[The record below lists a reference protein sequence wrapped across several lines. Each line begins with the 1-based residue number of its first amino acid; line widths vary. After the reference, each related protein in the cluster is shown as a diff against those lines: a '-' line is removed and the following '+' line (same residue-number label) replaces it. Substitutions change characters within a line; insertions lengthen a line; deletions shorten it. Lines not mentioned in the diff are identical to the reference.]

1 MSGEIVNRRVPT
13 IEDERPIGARH
24 LLAAVGGGLLGTL
37 LMLPIAVGVPGLL
50 GVFDTD
56 PLLNFAETGEFFGLT
71 PTVTLGVALFALGG
85 AVVLPLVFLVAGS
98 FLPPQEPRWLRGVS
112 FATIT
117 WVGFAPAFWP
127 GGDALTVA
135 TFLVASL
142 VGHWVYGATL
152 AGVLSRTAG
161 IPQHRV

>member
-1 MSGEIVNRRVPT
+1 MSGEPLNRRLPT
-13 IEDERPIGARH
+13 TEDERPIGARH
-24 LLAAVGGGLLGTL
+24 VLAAMGGGLLGTI
-37 LMLPIAVGVPGLL
+37 LMLPIAVGIPGIL
-50 GVFDTD
+50 GVFTTD
-56 PLLNFAETGEFFGLT
+56 PLLEFAETGVFFGLT
-71 PTVTLGVALFALGG
+71 PSVALGAALFAVGG
-85 AVVLPLVFLVAGS
+85 AVALPIVFLVAGA
-98 FLPPQEPRWLRGVS
+98 FLPPEGPRWLRGVS

-117 WVGFAPAFWP
+117 WVGFTPAFWP

-152 AGVLSRTAG
+152 AGVLDRTTG